1 MPLLLGAAGVTPLLF
16 GAASVAAGTWF
27 GSWAALPIT
36 GALVGAWQG
45 RRLQRDAS
53 ATRLHGSLRT
63 GLRARLR
70 GRLRGP
76 APTAALA
83 GVLGWAVLLLAGA
96 ARGPVVEV
104 ARLAGGVLGGL
115 PSAAFLAV
123 ALLFA
128 GLLAGAA
135 GGACG
140 ALVQLAT
147 ARPAPSSPE
156 RD

>member
-1 MPLLLGAAGVTPLLF
+1 MPLLF
-16 GAASVAAGTWF
+16 GATGVAAGTWF
-27 GSWAALPIT
+27 GGWAALPVV
-36 GALVGAWQG
+36 GALIGGWQG

-53 ATRLHGSLRT
+53 ATRLRGCLRT
-63 GLRARLR
+63 GLRARLL
-70 GRLRGP
+70 GHLRGP

-96 ARGPVVEV
+96 VRGPVAEV

-115 PSAAFLAV
+115 PGAAFFAV
-123 ALLFA
+123 ALFFA

-147 ARPAPSSPE
+147 TRPASSSSE
-156 RD
+156 RG